1 MDKQV
6 FLDFT
11 VRFNLRQRK
20 QNKPTLIY
28 AVFCFDRRQYKIST
42 GLKIYPSQWNREK
55 QIATISNGQTELDNR
70 NNAIINRRLIAILIK
85 VEEKKGYLCEN
96 VDSISN
102 IFQEIKFVINPNSR
116 NMVKQVKQIAT
127 TILSQMVDKYIE
139 EKSQGLYIHAINSF
153 KKFLREKEFEDNLVR
168 LDVDLLTAYQDF
180 LCEKKLGVKTIGNY
194 EGALITL
201 IHKANKDR
209 DIKANINLTGYERI
223 KDMRSK
229 EQKKSKQIP
238 LTEAQLLNIYHLT
251 DLSQEDEEAR
261 DLFLCQ
267 SLLGQRISDMPKIFR
282 GEYVVNSL
290 ESGDEVI
297 SFNVQKTGEEA
308 VLYLFPIAMEI
319 ILKYR
324 NKGLKFYN
332 ILSDDEKVIDR
343 AENKLNQS
351 IKRICKKAKLDS
363 EINYVEQRGKNIIQ
377 KKEKLYKLI
386 HTHIARHTFITLMCK
401 LGVPKD
407 NVIIAT
413 AHTDVKM
420 INDVYLHETVNDK
433 GKKLVESIRNI
444 RGSALFQ
451 LRGNSNSLQEK
462 EEYSA
467 NSNFNYEVMK
477 ADILAKKELE
487 ETTEKQ
493 ANNIQTLKQM
503 LAIEKH
509 EEEAQNSR
517 HREMEKAFKAGIDYD
532 TFLEIQAEQ
541 NEITGLADEAD
552 QIDIFDN
559 HQKP

>member
-1 MDKQV
+1 
-6 FLDFT
+6 
-11 VRFNLRQRK
+11 
-20 QNKPTLIY
+20 
-28 AVFCFDRRQYKIST
+28 
-42 GLKIYPSQWNREK
+42 
-55 QIATISNGQTELDNR
+55 
-70 NNAIINRRLIAILIK
+70 
-85 VEEKKGYLCEN
+85 
-96 VDSISN
+96 
-102 IFQEIKFVINPNSR
+102 
-116 NMVKQVKQIAT
+116 
-127 TILSQMVDKYIE
+127 
-139 EKSQGLYIHAINSF
+139 
-153 KKFLREKEFEDNLVR
+153 
-168 LDVDLLTAYQDF
+168 
-180 LCEKKLGVKTIGNY
+180 
-194 EGALITL
+194 
-201 IHKANKDR
+201 
-209 DIKANINLTGYERI
+209 
-223 KDMRSK
+223 
-229 EQKKSKQIP
+229 
-238 LTEAQLLNIYHLT
+238 
-251 DLSQEDEEAR
+251 
-261 DLFLCQ
+261 
-267 SLLGQRISDMPKIFR
+267 MPKIFR

-343 AENKLNQS
+343 AEDKLNQS

-462 EEYSA
+462 EEHPA
-467 NSNFNYEVMK
+467 NSNFNYEIMK

-509 EEEAQNSR
+509 EEETQNSR
-517 HREMEKAFKAGIDYD
+517 FREMGKAFKAGIDYD

-541 NEITGLADEAD
+541 NEIAGLADEAD

>member
-11 VRFNLRQRK
+11 LRFNLRQRK

-28 AVFCFDRRQYKIST
+28 AVFCFDGKQYKIST
-42 GLKIYPSQWNREK
+42 GLKVYPSQWNRVK
-55 QIATISNGQTELDNR
+55 QIATISNGLTQLDNR
-70 NNAIINRRLIAILIK
+70 NNAIINRKLVGILTK
-85 VEEKKGYLCEN
+85 VDEKKGYLCEN
-96 VDSISN
+96 VDSINN

-127 TILSQMVDKYIE
+127 IILSQMIDKYIE
-139 EKSQGLYIHAINSF
+139 EKSQGFYIHAINSF
-153 KKFLREKEFEDNLVR
+153 KKFLREKGLEDNLAR
-168 LDVDLLTAYQDF
+168 LDVDLLTAYQEF
-180 LCEKKLGVKTIGNY
+180 LCEKNLGVRTIGNY

-201 IHKANKDR
+201 IRKANKDR
-209 DIKANINLTGYERI
+209 EIKANINLTGYERI

-229 EQKKSKQIP
+229 EQKKSKQVP

-267 SLLGQRISDMPKIFR
+267 SLLGQRISDMPKIFK

-343 AENKLNQS
+343 AEDKLNQS

-386 HTHIARHTFITLMCK
+386 HTHIARHNKNYI
-401 LGVPKD
+401 
-407 NVIIAT
+407 
-413 AHTDVKM
+413 
-420 INDVYLHETVNDK
+420 YLN
-433 GKKLVESIRNI
+433 
-444 RGSALFQ
+444 
-451 LRGNSNSLQEK
+451 
-462 EEYSA
+462 
-467 NSNFNYEVMK
+467 MK
-477 ADILAKKELE
+477 
-487 ETTEKQ
+487 
-493 ANNIQTLKQM
+493 
-503 LAIEKH
+503 
-509 EEEAQNSR
+509 
-517 HREMEKAFKAGIDYD
+517 
-532 TFLEIQAEQ
+532 
-541 NEITGLADEAD
+541 
-552 QIDIFDN
+552 
-559 HQKP
+559 

>member
-11 VRFNLRQRK
+11 LRFNLRQRK

-462 EEYSA
+462 EEHSA

-517 HREMEKAFKAGIDYD
+517 LREMEKAFKAGIDYD

-541 NEITGLADEAD
+541 NEIAGLADEAD

>member
-139 EKSQGLYIHAINSF
+139 EKRQGLYIHAINSL

-168 LDVDLLTAYQDF
+168 LDVDLLTDYQDF

-517 HREMEKAFKAGIDYD
+517 LREMEKAFKAGIDYD